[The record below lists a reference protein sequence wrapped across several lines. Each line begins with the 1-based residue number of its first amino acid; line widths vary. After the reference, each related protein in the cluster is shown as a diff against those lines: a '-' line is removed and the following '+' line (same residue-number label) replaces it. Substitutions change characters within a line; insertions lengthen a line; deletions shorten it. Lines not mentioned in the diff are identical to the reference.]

1 MGRKPKS
8 RLLLLLLLLLLLRGG
23 DRSSL
28 WQAMNWLYPVALV
41 GRVIVVDP
49 GHGGVDPGAHY
60 QAKIL
65 EKDLVLSMGKMLAA
79 FLEAGGAEVVMTR
92 SEDRDLAPPD
102 ILSLSARKRYDLKE
116 RMELTRRVR
125 ADAYLSLHVN
135 SSPDSSRRGVYIYY
149 SSRAGSRELAAL
161 LAEEV
166 KRTVSR
172 RCFCLPGNQ
181 YYVLRENPTVAV
193 LVEVGFISNPQERE
207 LLSDPAYQQRVA
219 WALARGVY
227 RFYAEQST
235 GGRGK

>member
-1 MGRKPKS
+1 MRRRPRS
-8 RLLLLLLLLLLLRGG
+8 RLLLFLLLLLLLRGG
-23 DRSSL
+23 GEGSFCQTAS
-28 WQAMNWLYPVALV
+28 WLYPVALV
-41 GRVIVVDP
+41 GKVIVVDP

-79 FLEAGGAEVVMTR
+79 FLEAEGAEVVMTR
-92 SEDRDLAPPD
+92 TEDRDLAPPD

-116 RMELTRRVR
+116 RMELTQRVR

-135 SSPDSSRRGVYIYY
+135 SSPDSSRQGVYVYY

-161 LAEEV
+161 LTEEIR
-166 KRTVSR
+166 RTVSR
-172 RCFCLPGNQ
+172 RCFCLSGNQ
-181 YYVLRENPTVAV
+181 YYVLRENSTVAV
-193 LVEVGFISNPQERE
+193 LVEVGFISNPRERK
-207 LLSDPAYQQRVA
+207 LLSDPAYQRKVA

-227 RFYAEQST
+227 RFYAEQSA